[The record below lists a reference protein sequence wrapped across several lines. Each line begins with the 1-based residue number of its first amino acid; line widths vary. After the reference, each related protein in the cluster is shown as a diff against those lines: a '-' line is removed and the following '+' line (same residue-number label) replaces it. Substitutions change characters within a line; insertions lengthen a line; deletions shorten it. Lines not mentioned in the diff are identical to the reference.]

1 MPRFALGTM
10 LSMFMVYLAVLP
22 QAALADCVSCGTGG
36 ACFTASPG
44 FSANCECRIR
54 SVNGVVTCKPSGICD
69 PNDATSCDGGFPS
82 NLAAHSQIATRFL
95 DKLAQRNPLL
105 AGAVWGGIVEAN
117 SSPNPSEAETKGTMG
132 REGRS
137 YSYQTRVRRLAD
149 GSASLVVHV
158 QEDGA
163 KQGEDYEGTVT
174 GDGRVG
180 RFLQVGP
187 QGKAL
192 IFSWDNH

>member
-1 MPRFALGTM
+1 M
-10 LSMFMVYLAVLP
+10 LSMFMGCLAVLP
-22 QAALADCVSCGTGG
+22 PAALADCVSCG
-36 ACFTASPG
+36 
-44 FSANCECRIR
+44 
-54 SVNGVVTCKPSGICD
+54 PSH
-69 PNDATSCDGGFPS
+69 F
-82 NLAAHSQIATRFL
+82 AAHSPIATRFL

-132 REGRS
+132 KEGRS

-192 IFSWDNH
+192 VFSWDNH